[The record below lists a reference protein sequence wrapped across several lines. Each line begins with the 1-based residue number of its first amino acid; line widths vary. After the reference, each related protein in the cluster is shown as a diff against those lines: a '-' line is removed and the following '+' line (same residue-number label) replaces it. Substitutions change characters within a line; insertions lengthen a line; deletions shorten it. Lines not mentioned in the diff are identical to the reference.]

1 MGDKITGRGHGK
13 KKQHTFATSFKKC
26 HFKLPVSFQNAPKF
40 ATFSFFLVCM
50 WVYFLWKPAPSEDL
64 HPRCLPIS
72 LFGNII
78 SELTTTVSTRQD
90 FATTHECVLLCH
102 YTFRNPIHSVQHFSW
117 SSPSVS
123 VSSSIPLWRSV
134 SFTPPTPQ
142 RPEGSS
148 WTLRVA
154 AEPSRRKNRQIRE
167 V

>member
-1 MGDKITGRGHGK
+1 MEKRNNIHLHLVLKNVILNFLFRFKMHRNLPHLAFFGVHVGLFFVKACPLRG
-13 KKQHTFATSFKKC
+13 FASS
-26 HFKLPVSFQNAPKF
+26 L
-40 ATFSFFLVCM
+40 
-50 WVYFLWKPAPSEDL
+50 
-64 HPRCLPIS
+64 LPIS

-134 SFTPPTPQ
+134 SFPPPTPQ